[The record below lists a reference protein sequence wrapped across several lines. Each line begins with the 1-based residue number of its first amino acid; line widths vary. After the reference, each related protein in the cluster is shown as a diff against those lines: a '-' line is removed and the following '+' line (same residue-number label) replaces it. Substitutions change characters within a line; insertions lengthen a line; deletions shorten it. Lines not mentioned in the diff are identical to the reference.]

1 MTFGQRLRELRKR
14 SGLTIYEVADAVNRD
29 FTYISKIENDR
40 VLPPSAEI
48 IVSLATLLGGDPEE
62 LAILGDKPPVSVL
75 RQRLAL
81 VSDAAS
87 KVAHQWDRLARCED
101 EFYPECPEA
110 CSEDQQALDEAILS
124 LMRIVA
130 PDLWERHPAQG
141 EAPDADR

>member
-1 MTFGQRLRELRKR
+1 LPTR
-14 SGLTIYEVADAVNRD
+14 SIA
-29 FTYISKIENDR
+29 NDR

-48 IVSLATLLGGDPEE
+48 IVSMATLLGGDPEE
-62 LAILGDKPPVSVL
+62 MAILGDKPPISVL
-75 RQRLAL
+75 RQRLAQ

-101 EFYPECPEA
+101 EFYPEYPEA

-130 PDLWERHPAQG
+130 PDLWEHRQQSKG
-141 EAPDADR
+141 DPDA